1 MQALRDF
8 GAFQWYVIPFLA
20 IVLFIYGNEIK
31 KARDRQDWGPVF
43 AGLALFGMDIIN
55 ETVNAYIEFFTQ
67 PQAPLWST
75 VGPTAYR
82 ILVGWNIEIA
92 FMFSIAGIIF
102 ANFLSLD
109 KYDTI
114 DLKYFQLP
122 NRWVNAVIFSAFCV
136 FVELILNAGGYLVW
150 TYPFWNANLVGIWPI
165 FFLGYFH
172 FFVVAFLVHD
182 MESVKN
188 KALAVGIIYAI
199 GLTALLLG
207 VFVLPGITGVSW
219 I

>member
-8 GAFQWYVIPFLA
+8 GLFEWYVIPLLA

-31 KARDRQDWGPVF
+31 KARETGDWGPIF

-55 ETVNAYIEFFTQ
+55 ETINAYIEYFTQ
-67 PQAPLWST
+67 PQAALWS
-75 VGPTAYR
+75 VNGPTAYQ

-92 FMFSIAGIIF
+92 FMFSIAGVVF

-109 KYDTI
+109 KFEPI
-114 DLKYFQLP
+114 DLRFVRLP
-122 NRWVNAVIFSAFCV
+122 NRWVTTVLFTAFCV

-182 MESVKN
+182 METIKN
-188 KALAVGIIYAI
+188 QALTVGIIYAI
-199 GLTALLLG
+199 GLIALLLG
-207 VFVLPGITGVSW
+207 VFVLGW